1 MAKYDKLITLD
12 LLKTAV
18 TKLKSLISGKADKAT
33 TLSGY
38 GITDGVKKW
47 TGTKAEYDALTSY
60 DDETVYITTDE
71 NSATFVDSASFQA
84 HLNNKSNPHEV
95 TAAQLGVYTKAEVDT
110 AISNHKVTTDSELS
124 TTSENPVQNKVI
136 ATALEGYAHV
146 YHGTSL
152 PSDATGTDG
161 DVFLLFKESSNAVML
176 NSVVIYLKLASK
188 WNRMNRIDVN
198 GLALTVED
206 TTLSSGTKTFTVVL
220 PSDFTGTTQWQW
232 GGSNGNTWSKCSET
246 GSDSNILQVN
256 GGTKP
261 TDWYRL
267 KLIGTGDYVGTTCV
281 YRTPKAYG
289 SGA

>member
-1 MAKYDKLITLD
+1 MSYEKLITLD
-12 LLKTAV
+12 TLKTAII
-18 TKLKSLISGKADKAT
+18 KLKSLISGKADKAT

-60 DDETVYITTDE
+60 DDDTVYITTDE
-71 NSATFVDSASFQA
+71 SAATYVDSASFQA

-161 DVFLLFKESSNAVML
+161 DVFLLYKESSSAVIL
-176 NSVVIYLKLASK
+176 GSAVIYLKLASK
-188 WNRMNRIDVN
+188 WNRMSRIDVN
-198 GLALTVED
+198 GLALTVTD
-206 TTLSSGTKTFTVVL
+206 TTLSSGNKTFTVEL

-232 GGSNGNTWSKCSET
+232 KNTSGVWANCGET
-246 GSDSNILQVN
+246 GTATNSLQNVA
-256 GGTKP
+256 KSSAASVQ
-261 TDWYRL
+261 YRL
-267 KLIGTGDYVGTTCV
+267 ELVGTGGYTGSTYV
-281 YRTPKAYG
+281 YRTPR
-289 SGA
+289 